1 MTTRSRSDTK
11 PPRKGSRKLPRQEA
25 RPPASARAERE
36 PAAASR
42 RRQRLQMADLAKLA
56 GVSVAT
62 VSRALNGSSE
72 VSEATRQ
79 RIGELA
85 RSLNYTINIGA
96 KNLRTRQNR
105 TVAVVIPYDRR
116 SRQHV
121 SEPFFLTMLGS
132 LADALTSRGY
142 DLLLSRMDADNL
154 GAAAQLYDSG
164 AAIGIIMIGQWRHH
178 DQLNEMAARR
188 LPMVVWGAQ
197 LPQQLYCSVG
207 GDNFNGGLL
216 ATRHLIEQG
225 RRRIV
230 FVGDPELP
238 EVALRHR
245 GYVAALQE
253 QGLSADPALMLD
265 VPFEANM
272 ASAAVMKLAAG
283 RTRFDGLFACS
294 DVLAVASIH
303 ALRASG
309 RTVPQQV
316 SVVGYDDVEWACHAD
331 PPLTTI
337 RQPFAVAG
345 SEIVDA
351 LLSSVDGKPVPPR
364 TLQVEL
370 VVRGSSVPALRA
382 V

>member
-1 MTTRSRSDTK
+1 M
-11 PPRKGSRKLPRQEA
+11 
-25 RPPASARAERE
+25 PPAPRSKRE
-36 PAAASR
+36 PAPRPARSAGPQDAAR
-42 RRQRLQMADLAKLA
+42 RQQRLQMADLAKLA

-62 VSRALNGSSE
+62 VSRALNGSAE

-85 RSLNYTINIGA
+85 RSLNYSINIGA
-96 KNLRTRQNR
+96 KNLRTRHNR

-142 DLLLSRMDADNL
+142 DLLLSRMDADDL
-154 GAAAQLYDSG
+154 SAAAQLHDSG
-164 AAIGIIMIGQWRHH
+164 AAVGIIMIGQWRHH
-178 DQLNEMAARR
+178 DQLNAMAARQ

-207 GDNFNGGLL
+207 GDNFDGGLL
-216 ATRHLIEQG
+216 ATRHLLEQG

-230 FVGDPELP
+230 FVGDPDLP

-245 GYVAALQE
+245 GYLSALQA
-253 QGLSADPALMLD
+253 QGLAPDPALLLA
-265 VPFEANM
+265 VPFDANA
-272 ASAAVMKLAAG
+272 ASTAVLQLAAG
-283 RTRFDGLFACS
+283 RARFDGLFACS

-309 RTVPQQV
+309 LTVPQQV

-337 RQPFAVAG
+337 RQPFAMAG

-351 LLSSVDGKPVPPR
+351 LLKCIEGVRVPPR
-364 TLQVEL
+364 TLHVEL
-370 VVRGSSVPALRA
+370 VVRGSSVPLAR
-382 V
+382 